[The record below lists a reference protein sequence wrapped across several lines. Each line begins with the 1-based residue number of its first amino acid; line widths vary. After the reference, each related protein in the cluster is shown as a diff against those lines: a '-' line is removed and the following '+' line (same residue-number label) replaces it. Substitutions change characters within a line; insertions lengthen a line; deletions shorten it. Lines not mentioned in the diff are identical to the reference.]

1 MVEPHATA
9 PQGVADLDVAAQ
21 FVLWAVRTRLEGAA
35 ARARLERGF
44 ELAQDAAMGG
54 SARAAFEAWFHVLA
68 THCRRDLYLHRVPC
82 PCLSADEDAM
92 LNLVASAQA
101 GDDLR
106 LRRRAAGLVH
116 RRAIGA
122 LQRYSRILGAP
133 LSRLGLRLT
142 DRAPQPWGS
151 APAMLH

>member
-1 MVEPHATA
+1 
-9 PQGVADLDVAAQ
+9 
-21 FVLWAVRTRLEGAA
+21 
-35 ARARLERGF
+35 
-44 ELAQDAAMGG
+44 MGG

-92 LNLVASAQA
+92 LDLVASAQA

-116 RRAIGA
+116 GGRSA
-122 LQRYSRILGAP
+122 LCSA
-133 LSRLGLRLT
+133 T
-142 DRAPQPWGS
+142 AEFS
-151 APAMLH
+151 APRSAGWVCA